1 MNGLVLAVLAGAGV
15 VAGMVLAVVAVR
27 PAYPALGE
35 ALARLD
41 PSSARQLIAAAAA
54 DRPADPV
61 AGLSW
66 QRWRALLMASARRLP
81 FVQLPTHDLALL
93 GMSADG
99 FLWSKVT
106 AGLAGLAIGP
116 VQALLWS
123 LLGLGLPIPV
133 LVGFSA
139 AAGWVAFNYP
149 DRQLRGRAARARR
162 QVREAVSAFLDLVA
176 LGKRANL
183 GPVDALNEAAVTGH
197 GWAFGQIRAALDWA
211 QNHQLM
217 PWDGL
222 QHLADRARIDELADV
237 AAIARDSQGGGAVF
251 ETLQARSAAIR
262 ESLLAAEKTRAN
274 VASQRMTY
282 VGMGF
287 AACFLVFLLYG
298 AITRIVST

>member
-15 VAGMVLAVVAVR
+15 AAGLVLAVVAVR
-27 PAYPALGE
+27 PAYPALGD

-41 PSSARQLIAAAAA
+41 PSLARQLVAATAQ
-54 DRPADPV
+54 RPADPV
-61 AGLSW
+61 AGLGW
-66 QRWRALLMASARRLP
+66 QRWRAQLMTAARRLP
-81 FVQLPTHDLALL
+81 FVQLPSHDLVLL
-93 GMSADG
+93 GMSTEG
-99 FLWSKVT
+99 FLWTKVT
-106 AGLAGLAIGP
+106 AGLAGLAMGP

-123 LLGLGLPIPV
+123 VLGVGLPIAVP
-133 LVGFSA
+133 VGFSVVS
-139 AAGWVAFNYP
+139 GWVAFNYP
-149 DRQLRGRAARARR
+149 DRQLRIRAARARR

-183 GPVDALNEAAVTGH
+183 GPVDALKEAAVTGH
-197 GWAFGQIRAALDWA
+197 GWAFGQIQAALDWA

-251 ETLQARSAAIR
+251 GTLQARSAAIR